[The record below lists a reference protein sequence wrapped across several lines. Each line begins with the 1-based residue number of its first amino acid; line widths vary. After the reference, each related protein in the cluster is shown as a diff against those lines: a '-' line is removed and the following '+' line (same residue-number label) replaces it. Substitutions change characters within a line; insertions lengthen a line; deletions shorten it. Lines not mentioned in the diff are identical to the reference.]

1 MLIRNSTILVSLEDI
16 ITPESV
22 ARGIKETKWPGRL
35 SFHTVHLPTSPSTPN
50 EALLLVLADGAH
62 NPASVQTLGSYITY
76 LLDRTIVSTIEEG
89 PNYQARRKL
98 ICINFT
104 YILPPLPLSSK
115 NALTDFVSFH
125 RAFPFPLSSWMVSRS
140 PSQWLFLSVYSVLH
154 LLKACHGLNA
164 YLPPK

>member
-50 EALLLVLADGAH
+50 EALPPPLLVLTDGAH

-115 NALTDFVSFH
+115 IALSDFVSFH

-140 PSQWLFLSVYSVLH
+140 PSQ
-154 LLKACHGLNA
+154 
-164 YLPPK
+164 